1 MNSKVFWYF
10 LMAGA
15 IGLWVTVLLAAIL
28 VPSISIIAWIVF
40 IALAALHILE
50 FPLVSKKISD
60 RKGISVRTAFIKT
73 MLFGFTWWLALK
85 KGIIEK

>member
-1 MNSKVFWYF
+1 MDSKGFWYF

-15 IGLWVTVLLAAIL
+15 IGLWVAVLLIAIL
-28 VPSISIIAWIVF
+28 VPAMSMIARIVF

-50 FPLVSKKISD
+50 FPLVSKKIAD
-60 RKGISVRTAFIKT
+60 RKGISGSAAFIKT
-73 MLFGFTWWLALK
+73 ILFGFTWWLALK